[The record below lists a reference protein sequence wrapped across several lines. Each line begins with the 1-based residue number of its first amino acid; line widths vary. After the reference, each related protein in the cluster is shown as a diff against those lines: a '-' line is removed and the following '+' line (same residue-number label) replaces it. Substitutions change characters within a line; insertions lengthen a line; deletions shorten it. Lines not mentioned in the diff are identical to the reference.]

1 MGFFSDLK
9 EDLSQAVDELMP
21 NENGGAAAGGNHIM
35 TQEEIMAAFAAAA
48 AAEEPASEVPEE
60 QQTSDTVQDAAQD
73 VSDISLEEM
82 LKNIDSIAF
91 PEEDTTESTQM
102 KVVYPE
108 TQEPAAED
116 ESDPAD
122 MQSLEDMLAAAIAAL
137 PEEEEQIPEEPQEPV
152 AEAIPEP
159 VVDAELES
167 ILEELSEPAIESEP
181 VMEAEPEPV
190 VEPEPAPVE
199 ELLEAS
205 DTEIAAEWGGE
216 NAEAEAVAVA
226 DVIGEEPDAMLA
238 EEDGPVYDGLEL
250 EEDIPEELV
259 IEEPMVEEAAMP
271 ETFRR
276 ELLKEMPFLEETQE
290 QQSSVPAQEDADRP
304 EEAPKAD
311 MAQIAEMNL
320 ERAAKEM
327 SYVAEGTSVIA
338 AGMNIYGDL
347 FANAPVSVMG
357 AVEGN
362 VETTGKLS
370 VSGQIHGNVRA
381 AEVYAEG
388 AKLTGDIVSDGAV
401 KLGSKAVVLGN
412 ISANSAAIAGAVK
425 GDIDVHG
432 PIILDST
439 AIVVGNIKF
448 KSIQI
453 NNGAVIEG
461 MCLQC
466 YADIN
471 PTSFFDAV

>member
-21 NENGGAAAGGNHIM
+21 NENGGAAAGENHIM

-48 AAEEPASEVPEE
+48 AAEEPAGEASEE
-60 QQTSDTVQDAAQD
+60 QQISDTVQDATQE

-91 PEEDTTESTQM
+91 PEETATESTRM

-108 TQEPAAED
+108 TQEAATEE

-137 PEEEEQIPEEPQEPV
+137 PEEEEQIPEEPQETV
-152 AEAIPEP
+152 AEAM
-159 VVDAELES
+159 
-167 ILEELSEPAIESEP
+167 SEPDMEAEPEP

-190 VEPEPAPVE
+190 VEAEPESAAEAEPEPAVEIMSEPVVEMEPEPVVDTELVPAE

-205 DTEIAAEWGGE
+205 TTEIAAEWHDE
-216 NAEAEAVAVA
+216 NEVYEGL
-226 DVIGEEPDAMLA
+226 DA
-238 EEDGPVYDGLEL
+238 EEVL
-250 EEDIPEELV
+250 PEELV
-259 IEEPMVEEAAMP
+259 IEESEIGDSELEEQASA
-271 ETFRR
+271 ESFRR
-276 ELLKEMPFLEETQE
+276 ELIKEMPFLEESQE
-290 QQSSVPAQEDADRP
+290 QQSSAPVQDADRP
-304 EEAPKAD
+304 EESLKAD

-327 SYVAEGTSVIA
+327 SYVSEGTSVIA

-357 AVEGN
+357 TIEGN

-401 KLGSKAVVLGN
+401 KLGAKAVVLGN

>member
-48 AAEEPASEVPEE
+48 AAEEPTDEGAEE
-60 QQTSDTVQDAAQD
+60 QQTSEERQTSDTVQDAAQD

-91 PEEDTTESTQM
+91 PEETTAESTQM

-108 TQEPAAED
+108 TQEPVAEA

-137 PEEEEQIPEEPQEPV
+137 PEEEEQIPEEPQETV
-152 AEAIPEP
+152 AEAM
-159 VVDAELES
+159 
-167 ILEELSEPAIESEP
+167 SEPD
-181 VMEAEPEPV
+181 MEAEPEPV
-190 VEPEPAPVE
+190 VEAEPEPAVEIMSEPVVEMEPEPVVDTELVPAE

-205 DTEIAAEWGGE
+205 ATEIAAEWHDE
-216 NAEAEAVAVA
+216 NEVYEGL
-226 DVIGEEPDAMLA
+226 DA
-238 EEDGPVYDGLEL
+238 EEVLTEELVVEESEIGDSEL
-250 EEDIPEELV
+250 EEQASAES
-259 IEEPMVEEAAMP
+259 
-271 ETFRR
+271 FRR
-276 ELLKEMPFLEETQE
+276 ELIKEMPFLEESQE
-290 QQSSVPAQEDADRP
+290 PQSSAPVQDADRP
-304 EEAPKAD
+304 EESLKAD

-347 FANAPVSVMG
+347 FADAPVSVMG
-357 AVEGN
+357 MIEGN

-401 KLGSKAVVLGN
+401 KLGAKAVVLGN